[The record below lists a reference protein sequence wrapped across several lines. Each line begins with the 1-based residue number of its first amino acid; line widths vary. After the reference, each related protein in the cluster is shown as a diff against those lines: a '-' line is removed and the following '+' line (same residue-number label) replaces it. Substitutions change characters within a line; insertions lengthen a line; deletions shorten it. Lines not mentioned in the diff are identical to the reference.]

1 MYNLPVHP
9 SVSLHYKTNT
19 KNEMKTKSLYIA
31 ALLVIGATFNSI
43 AKDEPTAGIA
53 VVSSKGSQ
61 VVKIIYKGENAGKVK
76 LSILDASSK
85 VIFTETRNSTEGF
98 ILPLN
103 FAGLAYGEYT
113 LLVTDANGTKSE
125 KINYEPAQ
133 ATNVIHVAQIDD
145 SGKFLLSVTKS
156 GNQNVNVK
164 IYDGFNNLVHDGN
177 SNVAG
182 DFAQVYVIKNYS
194 GTCTFQVSNNNG
206 GSKTVS
212 F

>member
-1 MYNLPVHP
+1 MYNRRVCA

-31 ALLVIGATFNSI
+31 ALLLIGATFNSI
-43 AKDEPTAGIA
+43 AKDESTAGIA

-61 VVKIIYKGENAGKVK
+61 VVKVIYKGENAGKVK

-85 VIFTETRNSTEGF
+85 VIFSETRSNTEGF

-113 LLVTDANGTKSE
+113 VLVTDANGTKSE
-125 KINYEPAQ
+125 KIDYQPAQ
-133 ATNVIHVAQIDD
+133 TTNIIHVAKIDD
-145 SGKFLLSVTKS
+145 NGKFLLSVSKGGS
-156 GNQNVNVK
+156 QNVNVK
-164 IYDGFNNLVHDGN
+164 IYDSFNNLVHDGN
-177 SNVAG
+177 SDVAG

-194 GTCTFQVSNNNG
+194 GTCTFQVSDDNG